1 MKEGINTMGSGRRVS
16 DRTYAFEG
24 HFHAKAFDH
33 KRNEE
38 IYNFNK
44 DNKIVLGAREL
55 IPRLLGAKTQGYT
68 PVSDEL
74 GLTKFILFSIDNT
87 VETPPCADMMLTGD
101 FGQYYEDLEPV
112 RRTEINTTSF
122 PCLSEIDILEVSHV
136 PSSSCLTTGIPG
148 PNESFFASDII
159 DNSITFCA
167 KIGVGHAAPGQV
179 KYYAMAALVG
189 RSPDPNDTSEYI
201 YAMQQ
206 MPVMVLTDAI
216 SMSFSW
222 KIYI

>member
-1 MKEGINTMGSGRRVS
+1 MNEGINTMSGRKAK
-16 DRTYAFEG
+16 DKQITLEG
-24 HFHAKAFDH
+24 YFTAKAYDH
-33 KRNEE
+33 RKELDVYDWE
-38 IYNFNK
+38 K
-44 DNKIVLGAREL
+44 ENKIVLGAREL
-55 IPRLLGAKTQGYT
+55 IPRLLGAKTQGYA

-74 GLTKFILFSIDNT
+74 GITKFVLFSVDNT
-87 VETPPCADMMLTGD
+87 VESPPCADMMLTGD

-112 RRTEINTTSF
+112 RMTEINLTSF
-122 PCLSEIDILEVSHV
+122 PCLSEIDILHVEHV
-136 PSSSCLTTGIPG
+136 PSNSCLTTGLPG

-159 DNSITFCA
+159 DNSISFCA

-206 MPVMVLTDAI
+206 FPVMVLTDSI

-222 KIYI
+222 KVYI